1 MKKLLL
7 ALSMGLA
14 CSTAQA
20 LSIGEIEVKSALG
33 QALSARV
40 PLTLQAGEDVVIG
53 CVRLEEMGSKNTGV
67 PMLIGYS
74 LELEAPKQGKA
85 AILIKTSA
93 ALVEPAVR
101 VGLVIRCG
109 KTSSSREF
117 VINQKLQEARK

>member
-7 ALSMGLA
+7 ALSIGLA
-14 CSTAQA
+14 ASTAQA

-33 QALSARV
+33 QALSARA
-40 PLTLQAGEDVVIG
+40 PLTLQAGGDMVTG
-53 CVRLEEMGSKNTGV
+53 CVRLEELGSKNTGV
-67 PMLIGYS
+67 PMPTGFR

-85 AILIKTSA
+85 AILITTSA

-101 VGLVIRCG
+101 VGLVIKCG